1 MPIVINYFNLNNRT
15 PYLTTPKYLSLPKIK
30 YVYFCKI
37 FIFVRIRKYKP
48 YLSNIFL
55 IICLYANE
63 IRIAHNLAN
72 KLFYCESPL
81 ARVTITIYISYSSTS
96 YFRDEIHDSFVLF
109 IKWGVYKN
117 TLKDKISF
125 AHCKP
130 NIRITCTRCRYK
142 SSNLCGTVSFYV
154 EKNM

>member
-1 MPIVINYFNLNNRT
+1 M
-15 PYLTTPKYLSLPKIK
+15 
-30 YVYFCKI
+30 
-37 FIFVRIRKYKP
+37 FIFVKYLFRTYKKIQT
-48 YLSNIFL
+48 LLIQHFL
-55 IICLYANE
+55 LICLYANE

-72 KLFYCESPL
+72 KFYHCESPL

-109 IKWGVYKN
+109 LKWGVYKN
-117 TLKDKISF
+117 ILKDKISF

-130 NIRITCTRCRYK
+130 NISLTCTRCRYK